1 MTERE
6 RRFCELYAGNP
17 NATEAAKAAGYSP
30 RTAYSQGSRLLRNVE
45 VLEYI
50 NELQE
55 GLASRRIA
63 SMAQVRAFWCDTMRD
78 TTQKMADRL
87 KASELLAKSAGE
99 FIHLGQD
106 DGGAGVLRGKH
117 NGEDLLIVLPDN
129 GRDPELMQG
138 KFVTEMEA
146 MRWDSDR

>member
-1 MTERE
+1 MTERQ
-6 RRFCELYAGNP
+6 RRFCEYYAASG
-17 NATEAAKAAGYSP
+17 NATQAARDAGFSA
-30 RTAYSQGSRLLRNVE
+30 RTAHVQANRLLRNDK
-45 VLEYI
+45 VLKYI
-50 NELQE
+50 RDLQE
-55 GLASRRIA
+55 HAADSRIV
-63 SMAQVRAFWCDTMRD
+63 SMKVVKAFWCDILTD
-78 TTQKMADRL
+78 STQRTADRL